1 MKSQKCRPRAM
12 VTGIEGALLTIEG
25 LVGMSQIYAGVRDAI
40 SESGGLKP
48 KHELVDA
55 LRGHAQTQTV
65 LLQTGKP
72 EKRDIQKE
80 AEKLV
85 MNPILTCLQ
94 NLYKR
99 VEVSIRRFRQHS
111 CSFAIH

>member
-1 MKSQKCRPRAM
+1 M
-12 VTGIEGALLTIEG
+12 VTGVQEGALLAIDG
-25 LVGMSQIYAGVRDAI
+25 AVGISQIYAGGARDNAI
-40 SESGGLKP
+40 SESGGSKS
-48 KHELVDA
+48 KHELVDS

-72 EKRDIQKE
+72 EKGDIEKE

-99 VEVSIRRFRQHS
+99 GEVSIRRSRQRS
-111 CSFAIH
+111 CFFAIH